1 MENSYG
7 TVRVTNIRTAAGM
20 LKTIVEL
27 DNVELN
33 GNVELEIRER
43 LETEK
48 DIDDVE
54 SFDWEPVVEGAEELT
69 MINKIKGVLRR
80 YFECN
85 DNGDLNPEFDEYLT
99 PTDAIDEIHRIV
111 GNI

>member
-43 LETEK
+43 LEIEK

-69 MINKIKGVLRR
+69 MINKIKDVLRR
-80 YFECN
+80 YFVSN

-99 PTDAIDEIHRIV
+99 STDAIDEIHRIV

>member
-7 TVRVTNIRTAAGM
+7 TVRATNIRTAKGV

-27 DNVELN
+27 DDVELN

-69 MINKIKGVLRR
+69 MINKIKDVLRK
-80 YFECN
+80 FFDTTDDGEVSK
-85 DNGDLNPEFDEYLT
+85 LFDEDFT
-99 PTDAIDEIHRIV
+99 AFDAVDEIHRIV